1 MNTAQF
7 KRQLAAL
14 GATFQQG
21 AKHTKVYLNG
31 KQTTLPRHKEISEQL
46 VKASLKQLGIKA

>member
-46 VKASLKQLGIKA
+46 VKAILKQLGIKA